1 SVQPRAARRPSDEGG
16 LLLCGRR
23 RSQSSGGEG
32 SKQEGRGVRGRRR
45 RAGRGRRV
53 RWPRSSRG
61 CRGRGLQAPGPST
74 PRLLGGRSPR
84 PREKGI
90 SEYFRVCSAAGT
102 APTPARVSS
111 VMFPLHCSSSTTL
124 LHSKDR
130 TTRPRKAPTDLLPSA
145 PSGGGPPRARRAPRA
160 PSER

>member
-32 SKQEGRGVRGRRR
+32 SKQEGRGGGGLGEGGGCDGRGAREAAEAEGYRRPGPAHR
-45 RAGRGRRV
+45 DCSAAGR
-53 RWPRSSRG
+53 
-61 CRGRGLQAPGPST
+61 LGPA
-74 PRLLGGRSPR
+74 
-84 PREKGI
+84 KGI

>member
-1 SVQPRAARRPSDEGG
+1 FCSASGSKKTVGRGRPPPLREAALAKLWG
-16 LLLCGRR
+16 
-23 RSQSSGGEG
+23 GGEQAG
-32 SKQEGRGVRGRRR
+32 GQRRR

-111 VMFPLHCSSSTTL
+111 V
-124 LHSKDR
+124 

>member
-32 SKQEGRGVRGRRR
+32 SKQEGRGLGEGGGCD
-45 RAGRGRRV
+45 GRGAREAAEAEGYRR
-53 RWPRSSRG
+53 
-61 CRGRGLQAPGPST
+61 PGPAH
-74 PRLLGGRSPR
+74 RD
-84 PREKGI
+84 
-90 SEYFRVCSAAGT
+90 CSAAGRLGPAKKASRNISASAARL
-102 APTPARVSS
+102 APPR
-111 VMFPLHCSSSTTL
+111 PL
-124 LHSKDR
+124 

>member
-32 SKQEGRGVRGRRR
+32 SKQEGRGGGGLGEGGGCD
-45 RAGRGRRV
+45 GRGAREAAEAEGYRR
-53 RWPRSSRG
+53 
-61 CRGRGLQAPGPST
+61 PGPAH
-74 PRLLGGRSPR
+74 RD
-84 PREKGI
+84 
-90 SEYFRVCSAAGT
+90 CSAAGRLG
-102 APTPARVSS
+102 PARARAGQSGG
-111 VMFPLHCSSSTTL
+111 MFPLHCSSSTTL

>member
-32 SKQEGRGVRGRRR
+32 SKQEGRGLGEGGGCD
-45 RAGRGRRV
+45 GRGAREAAEAEGYRR
-53 RWPRSSRG
+53 
-61 CRGRGLQAPGPST
+61 PGPAH
-74 PRLLGGRSPR
+74 RD
-84 PREKGI
+84 
-90 SEYFRVCSAAGT
+90 CSAAGRLG
-102 APTPARVSS
+102 PARARAGQSGG
-111 VMFPLHCSSSTTL
+111 MFPLHCSSSTTL

>member
-84 PREKGI
+84 PREKKASRNI
-90 SEYFRVCSAAGT
+90 SASAARLAPPRPLPVSQACT
-102 APTPARVSS
+102 A
-111 VMFPLHCSSSTTL
+111 H
-124 LHSKDR
+124 R

>member
-1 SVQPRAARRPSDEGG
+1 FCSASGSKKTVGRGRPPPLREAALAKLWGG
-16 LLLCGRR
+16 GEQAGGQ
-23 RSQSSGGEG
+23 RSQ
-32 SKQEGRGVRGRRR
+32 RR